1 MYKKVFVLEA
11 SSGSYDDY
19 RSWVVGIYTTKEL
32 AEKAKE
38 KHDKENVIAES
49 DLIMSQKEWSN
60 LRYGYGDDGR
70 TLVDK
75 GRYTAE
81 QFRIMGD
88 QMDKLWED
96 NHPAYI
102 TEYELITE

>member
-1 MYKKVFVLEA
+1 MCKKVYVLEV

-19 RSWVVGIYTTKEL
+19 RSWVEGVYATKEL

-38 KHDKENVIAES
+38 KYDKENLITES

-60 LRYGYGDDGR
+60 LNYGYGDDGC

-75 GRYTAE
+75 GGYTAE
-81 QFRIMGD
+81 QFKIMNN

-96 NHPAYI
+96 NHPADI
-102 TEYELITE
+102 TEYELIAD